1 MVRAIL
7 LVPLLAAPALAHA
20 DEPGRCPA
28 PVIAGVS
35 KAFPKLTISA
45 CKAERDHGKDIFE
58 VKLVRPGGDRLEVD
72 VASDGTILQVEE
84 PIVLDALPD
93 AVRKAF
99 AARYPKAKATGANKQ
114 TAGKDVRYEIAFVV
128 DKSSKEATFSADGV
142 FVEEE

>member
-1 MVRAIL
+1 MHRIAFVAL
-7 LVPLLAAPALAHA
+7 LLLAAPVRA

-35 KAFPKLTISA
+35 KAFPKVTISA
-45 CKAERDHGKDIFE
+45 CKPERDHGKDIFE
-58 VKLVRPGGDRLEVD
+58 VKLTRSGGDRLEVD
-72 VASDGTILQVEE
+72 VAADGTILQVEE
-84 PIVLDALPD
+84 PIAVDALPD

-99 AARYPKAKATGANKQ
+99 ATKYPRAKATGANKQ

-128 DKSSKEATFSADGV
+128 DKARKEATFSADGA